1 MAKKSVAAL
10 KRMLRTGRAVQR
22 LKAKLRGRK
31 TVNVNR
37 ALTPFAQRYITKMKY
52 AEVRTVSG
60 PTSGGLVQYNF
71 RLNSIFDPNLTG
83 VGHQPYGHDQ
93 LADLYNRYRVYRVD
107 YAISALNTDGATNYS
122 VIGVVPAN
130 EQISTFIGVSD
141 IMESPRAKYI
151 TQAPNAAL
159 KVLKGSVSLASL
171 AGRTKSQYMSDDRYQ
186 AEFLANPAES
196 LILNILAG
204 TITGTGGTGGTG
216 TNTMNLSI
224 SLVYHV
230 ECFDVRQQVQS

>member
-1 MAKKSVAAL
+1 MAQL
-10 KRMLRTGRAVQR
+10 KRKLRSRKVQR
-22 LKAKLRGRK
+22 KLSAFKRGRK

-37 ALTPFAQRYITKMKY
+37 ALAPFAQRYITKMKY
-52 AEVRTVSG
+52 AEVRAVSG

-93 LADLYNRYRVYRVD
+93 LADIYNRYRVYRVD

-159 KVLKGSVSLASL
+159 KVLKGTVNLASL
-171 AGRTKSQYMSDDRYQ
+171 SGRTKSQYMSDDRYQ

-216 TNTMNLSI
+216 TNVMNLSI

>member
-1 MAKKSVAAL
+1 MAQL
-10 KRMLRTGRAVQR
+10 KRKLRSRKVQR
-22 LKAKLRGRK
+22 KLSAFKRGRK

-37 ALTPFAQRYITKMKY
+37 ALAPFAQRYITKMKY
-52 AEVRTVSG
+52 AEVRTVTG
-60 PTSGGLVQYNF
+60 PAAGGLVQYNF

-93 LADLYNRYRVYRVD
+93 LADIYNRYRVYRVD

-122 VIGVVPAN
+122 VVGVVPAN
-130 EQISTFIGVSD
+130 EQIATFIGVSD

-216 TNTMNLSI
+216 TNVMNLSI